1 MAASRVGR
9 GQYLRTPR
17 SDFNYAFRI
26 GIPIIFKGRKN
37 HQNRK
42 ILTVFFA
49 HFFGPGQKLRKH
61 AKNIFY
67 RKNSLLV
74 SSTLKMHEDSESE
87 IRFAIAPLLLKPLTV
102 AKTAVAYRQNH

>member
-1 MAASRVGR
+1 MYLVSKAASRVGR

-17 SDFNYAFRI
+17 SDFNSAFRI
-26 GIPIIFKGRKN
+26 GIPMIFKGRKN

-61 AKNIFY
+61 AKKNFH
-67 RKNSLLV
+67 RKTSLLV
-74 SSTLKMHEDSESE
+74 SSALKIHEDSESE
-87 IRFAIAPLLLKPLTV
+87 IRFAIATLVFEPQ
-102 AKTAVAYRQNH
+102 TAC

>member
-1 MAASRVGR
+1 M
-9 GQYLRTPR
+9 
-17 SDFNYAFRI
+17 
-26 GIPIIFKGRKN
+26 IFKGRKN

-61 AKNIFY
+61 AKNVFH

-74 SSTLKMHEDSESE
+74 ASTLKMHEDSESE
-87 IRFAIAPLLLKPLTV
+87 VRFAIASLVLEPQ
-102 AKTAVAYRQNH
+102 TASGFGGKQGQF